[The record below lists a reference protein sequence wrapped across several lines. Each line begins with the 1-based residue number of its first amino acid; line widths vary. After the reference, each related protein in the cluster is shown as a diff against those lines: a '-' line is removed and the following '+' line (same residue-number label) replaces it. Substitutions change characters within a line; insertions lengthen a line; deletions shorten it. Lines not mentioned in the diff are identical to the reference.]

1 MHDFAVFELAPSY
14 VDPVRPTRWQTT
26 LKASV
31 NEAALAV
38 RIYNDSAEIRAFE
51 GFVVHMHLAWL
62 YLMHA
67 RFIRDDV
74 EFRYPHPTFKG
85 RFQIIDGEHKR
96 WELARCVKE
105 RWTDVNAA
113 TRKNLEFFIALRN
126 KIEHRHAETDRN
138 LLVAVSG
145 HSHALLLN
153 FEDELTSTFGSDLSL
168 AEVLRFPIFVGTFT
182 TAGEETLVALREKLP
197 ADLKRFIAEYHAG
210 LEADVEDDSRFELRL
225 RVVLQHAS
233 RDDAAMSMQ
242 FTRWNDM
249 TDDEKA
255 RFEALG
261 KTGHTVVREQS
272 RSVVGHGLL
281 RPAEVAT
288 QVEAQIPFK
297 FNVAHAT
304 GAWKIAKI
312 RPPTDAPKPER
323 TDDKYCLYIE
333 VSKAYGY
340 TPAWVKRLSTKCATV
355 EGFKSTT
362 GFHPVTRQTA
372 ASAQD

>member
-1 MHDFAVFELAPSY
+1 M
-14 VDPVRPTRWQTT
+14 RPKRWQTT
-26 LKASV
+26 LKASI

-38 RIYNDSAEIRAFE
+38 RLYNDPAEIRAFE
-51 GFVVHMHLAWL
+51 GFVIHMHLAWL

-67 RFIRDDV
+67 RFMRDDV
-74 EFRYPHPTFKG
+74 EFRYAHPKYKG
-85 RFQIIDGEHKR
+85 RFETVDGEHKQ

-105 RWTDVNAA
+105 RWPVVDSA

-126 KIEHRHAETDRN
+126 KIEHRHADNDRN

-153 FEDELTSTFGSDLSL
+153 FEEELTSTFGSSLSL
-168 AEVLRFPIFVGTFT
+168 AEVLRFPVFVGTFT
-182 TAGEETLVALREKLP
+182 AEGERTLVALREKLP
-197 ADLKRFIAEYHAG
+197 ADLKRFIADYHAG
-210 LEADVEDDSRFELRL
+210 LEPEVEDDSRFELRL
-225 RVVLQHAS
+225 RVVLQHAN
-233 RDDAAMSMQ
+233 RDDASMSMQ

-249 TDDEKA
+249 TEDEKA

-272 RSVVGHGLL
+272 RPVVGLGLL
-281 RPAEVAT
+281 RPVEVAA

-304 GAWKIAKI
+304 GAWKTAKI
-312 RPPTDAPKPER
+312 RPPTDASRPER

-340 TPAWVKRLSTKCATV
+340 TPAWVKRLAAKCATV
-355 EGFKSTT
+355 DGFKSTT
-362 GFHPVTRQTA
+362 GFHPTA
-372 ASAQD
+372 KQEATFAPQQRA